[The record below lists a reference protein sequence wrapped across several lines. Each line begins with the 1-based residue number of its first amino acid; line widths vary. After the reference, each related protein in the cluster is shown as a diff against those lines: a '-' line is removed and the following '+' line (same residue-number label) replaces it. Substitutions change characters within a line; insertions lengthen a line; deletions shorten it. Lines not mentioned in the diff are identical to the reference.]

1 MYYLIQMLVRWL
13 APIMSYTADEIWKY
27 IPGDK
32 TVSVFL
38 EEWYDIDIGDKDS
51 KIRKVRWETI
61 ISVRDEVKKQ
71 LEKLRNDG
79 TIGSSLDADIN
90 IYCNKNLLDELNS
103 IEDELK
109 FVLISSSAK
118 IYPLEKRDNESSQT
132 DIPDLF
138 VLAKPCASKKCVRC
152 WHRNES
158 VGMDATHENL
168 CSRCIKNIS
177 NDGEVRLYA

>member
-1 MYYLIQMLVRWL
+1 MGGFYLDIIKDRQYTTGQDSLVRRSGQTVMYHLIQMLVRWL
-13 APIMSYTADEIWKY
+13 APIMSYTADEVWKY
-27 IPGDK
+27 IPGEK
-32 TVSVFL
+32 NSSVFL
-38 EEWYDIDIGDKDS
+38 EEWYDIDISDADS

-61 ISVRDEVKKQ
+61 ISVRDEAKKQ

-90 IYCNKNLLDELNS
+90 IYCNKNLFDELNS

-138 VLAKPCASKKCVRC
+138 ILAKPCVSKKCVRC
-152 WHRNES
+152 WH
-158 VGMDATHENL
+158 
-168 CSRCIKNIS
+168 
-177 NDGEVRLYA
+177 